1 MSKLKPR
8 IVRPLGDR
16 IIVKPFDTARSAII
30 HIPENAKGTPTR
42 GIVLAVGT
50 SVNEDIRVG
59 QEVLVTTIGGSDYD
73 FGHGLVK
80 VFEMHQVLAIIN

>member
-1 MSKLKPR
+1 MSKPKPR
-8 IVRPLGDR
+8 TVRPLGDR

-42 GIVLAVGT
+42 GIVLAVGKG
-50 SVNEDIRVG
+50 VKEDIRVG
-59 QEVLVTTIGGSDYD
+59 QEVIVSMIGGSDFD

-80 VFEMHQVLAIIN
+80 VFDVSQVLAIIL

>member
-1 MSKLKPR
+1 MSKPKPR

-42 GIVLAVGT
+42 GIVMAIGT
-50 SVNEDIRVG
+50 SVKEDIRIG
-59 QEVLVTTIGGSDYD
+59 QEVLVTTMGSDFD

-80 VFEMHQVLAIIN
+80 VFDMHQVLAIIN

>member
-1 MSKLKPR
+1 MSKPKPR
-8 IVRPLGDR
+8 IVRLLGDR
-16 IIVKPFDTARSAII
+16 IVAAMFVSVRSANI

-50 SVNEDIRVG
+50 SVKEDIRIG
-59 QEVLVTTIGGSDYD
+59 QEVLVTTMGSDFD

-80 VFEMHQVLAIIN
+80 VFDMHQVLAIIN